1 MGTPVVAVQGT
12 LDELG
17 TPLIATT
24 FVVVDLETTGGSPEA
39 NAITEVGAVKVRGG
53 EVLGEFQTL
62 VRPAMS
68 IPPFV
73 AVLTGITDAMVA
85 SAPPVEAVLPTFLEF
100 ARGSVLVAHNA
111 PFDVGFLK
119 AACDST
125 GRVWPTLQVLD
136 TARLARRVLARDEAH
151 DCRLATLARLF
162 RASTMPTHRAL
173 DDARATV
180 DVLHGLFERL
190 GNVGVHTVEELATWQ
205 STVTPAQRRKRFL
218 AEALPHSPGVY
229 VFADGRGAVLY
240 VGKSKDMRTR
250 VRTYF
255 TASENRRRM
264 TEMVAVAESVTGIVC
279 ATPLEAEVR
288 ELRLI
293 AERKP
298 RYNRRSR
305 FPERATW
312 LKLTV
317 EPFPRLSLVREV
329 KFDEATYLG
338 PFGSR
343 RLAEAA
349 MTAVHEA
356 VPIRQCTD
364 RLSPTRLRHACAL
377 AEMGRCG
384 APCEGGE
391 SVAAYGQHVEAVRVA
406 FTADARR
413 LVERLQTRI
422 ERLAD
427 HQRYEEAAVHRD
439 RMVVFVRTAAR
450 TQRIAALAAVPHL
463 VAARRIDEGG
473 WEVHVVRF
481 GRLAGAGRTPPGQDP
496 KPYLEA
502 LVATAETVAS
512 APPPLPAATVEET
525 ECILRWLET
534 PGTRLVEVD
543 GVWALPAGGAGSLNT
558 LVGAADVADRAAR
571 PFDDR
576 RGLRP
581 AR

>member
-1 MGTPVVAVQGT
+1 MGMPMVPIQGT

-39 NAITEVGAVKVRGG
+39 NAITEVGAVKVCGG

-85 SAPPVEAVLPTFLEF
+85 SAPSVDAVLPAFLEF

-125 GRVWPTLQVLD
+125 GRTWPTLQVLD

-180 DVLHGLFERL
+180 DVLHGLLERL

-218 AEALPHSPGVY
+218 AESLPHSPGVY
-229 VFADGRGAVLY
+229 VFVDGRGAALY

-250 VRTYF
+250 VRSYF
-255 TASENRRRM
+255 TASETRRRM

-288 ELRLI
+288 ELRMI

-305 FPERATW
+305 FPERASW

-329 KFDEATYLG
+329 KADHAAYLG

-343 RLAEAA
+343 RMAEAA

-364 RLSPTRLRHACAL
+364 RLSPTRNRTACAL

-384 APCEGGE
+384 APCEGRE
-391 SVAAYGQHVEAVRVA
+391 SIAAYGRHVEAVRVA
-406 FTADARR
+406 FTADVRR
-413 LVERLQTRI
+413 LVERLQARI
-422 ERLAD
+422 DRLAD

-439 RMVVFVRTAAR
+439 RMAVFVRTAAR
-450 TQRIAALAAVPHL
+450 SQRIAALAAVRQL
-463 VAARRIDEGG
+463 VAARRLDGGG
-473 WEVHVVRF
+473 WELHVVRF
-481 GRLAGAGRTPPGQDP
+481 GRLAGAGTTPTGEQPR
-496 KPYLEA
+496 PYLDA
-502 LVATAETVAS
+502 LVATAETVIP

-534 PGTRLVEVD
+534 PGTRLVEVE
-543 GVWALPAGGAGSLNT
+543 GVWALPAGGAAALAG
-558 LVGAADVADRAAR
+558 LVGAAEAAERAAH